1 MTQTVIFIVVIGI
14 GIFYAFK
21 YGKTAKKDVTE
32 FESKTEVKKIP
43 QEPIELKY
51 FGEIDINN
59 TEEYL
64 DVATTINGNEISID
78 LNFIEDKISRETIQ
92 PTVTFLENLS
102 KVERIAHNQVL
113 HDFENGDIV
122 RDYIEHHIEEFN
134 DEELK
139 SLEIVSTDSTQR
151 KKEKFLKK
159 IHIKRI
165 GLYPEELDSLA
176 IFDYTINDDLTQY
189 LIVLKFDSNMKF
201 VEIYT
206 ES

>member
-1 MTQTVIFIVVIGI
+1 MTQTVLFIVVIGI
-14 GIFYAFK
+14 GLFYAFK
-21 YGKTAKKDVTE
+21 YGKTAIKNLTK
-32 FESKTEVKKIP
+32 FESKTELKKLP
-43 QEPIELKY
+43 QETIELKY
-51 FGEIDINN
+51 FGEIDLNN
-59 TEEYL
+59 TEQYL
-64 DVATTINGNEISID
+64 DVATTINGKEISID
-78 LNFIEDKISRETIQ
+78 LNIIEEKISRETIQ

-102 KVERIAHNQVL
+102 KIEKIAHDKVL
-113 HDFENGDIV
+113 QDYENGDVV
-122 RDYIEHHIEEFN
+122 RDYIEHHIEELN

-139 SLEIVSTDSTQR
+139 SLEVESTDSTEI
-151 KKEKFLKK
+151 KKEKFLNK

-165 GLYPEELDSLA
+165 GLYPEELDSIA